1 MRFFIVLINI
11 DAYIKSHTHTHG
23 HTDRHNQSH
32 THTYP
37 HTQTNTNM
45 NMNMNM
51 NTLYLHTYTHVLTGT
66 KELGKNI
73 VEGVSGIVVSPL
85 RGWEAGGGV
94 GLGLGV
100 ARGIDNIFYFIMT

>member
-11 DAYIKSHTHTHG
+11 DAYIKSHTQTHG